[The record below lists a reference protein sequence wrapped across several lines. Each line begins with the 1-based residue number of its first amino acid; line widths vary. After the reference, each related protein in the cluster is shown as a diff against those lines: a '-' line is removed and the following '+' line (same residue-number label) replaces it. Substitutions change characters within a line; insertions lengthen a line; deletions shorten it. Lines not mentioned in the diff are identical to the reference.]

1 MDYVYV
7 FTVDG
12 AEWEDLVIYLS
23 LEEAI
28 EKSKKFPKVRLDIY
42 KKTPDGYRPT
52 YKFYLN
58 GELIDNS

>member
-28 EKSKKFPKVRLDIY
+28 EKSKKHPKVRLDIY
-42 KKTPDGYRPT
+42 NKTEDGYRPT
-52 YKFYLN
+52 YKYYLN
-58 GELIDNS
+58 GEFVDLS